1 MQGRKIWYQKSLVSA
16 FTRAIS
22 NRRGKSSI
30 YKVLRERKC
39 EPRMS
44 FSAKLLCKYKDNR
57 HNSLISQVPKIESKH
72 QNSPVQ
78 KMEGKAVMKVK
89 ALVAQSFPTLRPHGL
104 QPARLLCPWNFPG
117 MNTGVGCHALLQEI
131 FPTQG
136 SKPGLLHCRQIF
148 YCLSHQ
154 ALAQYSMARSTHFEG
169 QKYIQF
175 SSVQSL
181 SHVRLFETPWTAAR
195 QASLS
200 ITYSWSLLKIMSIEL
215 LMPSTISFSVVITR
229 ILKKKFFKYNTRIL
243 KKKSPSI

>member
-1 MQGRKIWYQKSLVSA
+1 
-16 FTRAIS
+16 
-22 NRRGKSSI
+22 
-30 YKVLRERKC
+30 
-39 EPRMS
+39 
-44 FSAKLLCKYKDNR
+44 
-57 HNSLISQVPKIESKH
+57 
-72 QNSPVQ
+72 
-78 KMEGKAVMKVK
+78 
-89 ALVAQSFPTLRPHGL
+89 
-104 QPARLLCPWNFPG
+104 

-229 ILKKKFFKYNTRIL
+229 ILKKIFFKYSTRII
-243 KKKSPSI
+243 KKKRSFNIETMNRDSQEYKNTQITRSLEYIFENKHK